1 MVARNRCL
9 KVDMSLKEKDSAAL
23 SALRATKYRRDKTN
37 HILVAAAKVALIV
50 KYFYLLSLF

>member
-1 MVARNRCL
+1 
-9 KVDMSLKEKDSAAL
+9 MSLKEKDSAAL